1 MNIFRDGKKFLYDAK
16 NELYK
21 VVWPDKRTALN
32 STIAVVALS
41 LIVSII
47 LSVAD
52 YIFAFLL
59 KLII

>member
-1 MNIFRDGKKFLYDAK
+1 MYDAK

-41 LIVSII
+41 LVVSII